1 MRLTMKL
8 IMIRP
13 DHQQVSRLA
22 RNINQLKLMRYRLLV
37 RLTIVE
43 SYLNLNTN
51 NGVKSFFIN
60 GRARDT
66 RACSKPHVTCGA
78 CGNSE
83 SILLLGYPVFYLA
96 NESFRG

>member
-1 MRLTMKL
+1 MKL
-8 IMIRP
+8 IMISP

-51 NGVKSFFIN
+51 NGLKLQD
-60 GRARDT
+60 G
-66 RACSKPHVTCGA
+66 C
-78 CGNSE
+78 
-83 SILLLGYPVFYLA
+83 
-96 NESFRG
+96 